1 MAAGVPAVATAAG
14 GVPEFARDGENALL
28 VPPDNPTALAE
39 GLARLIADAQLRERL
54 SRGGRRTAA
63 DLAWSE
69 IARRYEQ
76 IYLAIGNG
84 RA

>member
-28 VPPDNPTALAE
+28 VPSDDPKSLAEALAW
-39 GLARLIADAQLRERL
+39 LIADTQLRERL
-54 SRGGRRTAA
+54 SRGGRKTAA

-69 IARRYEQ
+69 IAYRYEQ
-76 IYLAIGNG
+76 IYIAIGGG